1 MNVSFTRNISNE
13 ELELIKAN
21 KALKA
26 AEEQRKNMEKY
37 AKLQELAKQAVA
49 EAEAEAMA
57 AKQRAVIAASNT
69 RKELECL
76 WVDDKKKTLYIC
88 AKEKLLEFI
97 QILDDGKLLQ
107 YNARAIEN
115 EIKNLEHGILD
126 NLAKKA
132 DMLKDNFNSKKKIH
146 HRTRKRRDK
155 VIKPLEKIL
164 EDTSSFPF
172 MVFFLVSIAF
182 VMSNKMQLSD
192 YTVVNCLLGLYGQWR
207 GFREFAAECAE
218 VTKPKQHNET
228 NVSAIDEK
236 WRNAATKVGFIKPK
250 PKPQVQKRK
259 PKLTEL
265 FGKSKEKNEKL
276 PTLYESY
283 RPDPKL
289 KSALKKTSSFGPQSE
304 KPKQLTAEQLTPQR
318 LIPKRPEKN
327 VMFFSDNRFSHF
339 SSYPNDLKPSINRD
353 WIVGRTKSF

>member
-1 MNVSFTRNISNE
+1 
-13 ELELIKAN
+13 
-21 KALKA
+21 
-26 AEEQRKNMEKY
+26 
-37 AKLQELAKQAVA
+37 
-49 EAEAEAMA
+49 
-57 AKQRAVIAASNT
+57 
-69 RKELECL
+69 
-76 WVDDKKKTLYIC
+76 
-88 AKEKLLEFI
+88 
-97 QILDDGKLLQ
+97 
-107 YNARAIEN
+107 
-115 EIKNLEHGILD
+115 
-126 NLAKKA
+126 
-132 DMLKDNFNSKKKIH
+132 
-146 HRTRKRRDK
+146 
-155 VIKPLEKIL
+155 
-164 EDTSSFPF
+164 
-172 MVFFLVSIAF
+172 
-182 VMSNKMQLSD
+182 MSNKMQLSD

-218 VTKPKQHNET
+218 VTKPKQHNEI

-236 WRNAATKVGFIKPK
+236 WRNAASKVGFIKPK

-289 KSALKKTSSFGPQSE
+289 KSALKKTSSFGTQPE
-304 KPKQLTAEQLTPQR
+304 KPKHLTAEQLTPQR
-318 LIPKRPEKN
+318 LVPKRQERN